1 MIQRL
6 ETAPESD
13 LLIVHDALLHAEKL
27 KLLDEISED
36 AERERADGKWD
47 RLPELILQVREKLRR
62 A

>member
-13 LLIVHDALLHAEKL
+13 LLSVQEASLPAEKI